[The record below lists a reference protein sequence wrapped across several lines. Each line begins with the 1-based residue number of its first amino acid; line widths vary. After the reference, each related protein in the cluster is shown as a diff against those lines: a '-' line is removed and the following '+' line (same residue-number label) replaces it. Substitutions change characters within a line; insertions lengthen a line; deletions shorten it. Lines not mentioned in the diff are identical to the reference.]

1 MDLDG
6 QGRGPYHSRSRSD
19 GGQEGDELAAAGR
32 RTGLSAWLSFSSRSS
47 PREPPGGDGGA
58 EGGEGAE
65 EETGGGRGG
74 RKAPDARWGLKDKK
88 AGRAARVRGVSDPSA
103 ASPIVLSDLRRKSK
117 PLRFAP

>member
-47 PREPPGGDGGA
+47 LREPPGGDGGA

-65 EETGGGRGG
+65 EETGGGGG
-74 RKAPDARWGLKDKK
+74 GG
-88 AGRAARVRGVSDPSA
+88 AGRPRARAGDSRT
-103 ASPIVLSDLRRKSK
+103 RR
-117 PLRFAP
+117 RAGRREFAG